1 LYNIKSGENKMESI
15 GVSKLRENM
24 VLFLNKVQQGESIT
38 ITSRGTE
45 IAMLIPIQNKKEV
58 SRNALKQLRKTA
70 IVGDVVSPIEEEWKA
85 LK

>member
-1 LYNIKSGENKMESI
+1 MESI
-15 GVSKLRENM
+15 GVSKLRENI
-24 VLFLNKVQQGESIT
+24 VLFLNKVQQGESIA

-45 IAMLIPIQNKKEV
+45 IAMLIPIENKKEV
-58 SRNALKQLRKTA
+58 SRNGLKQLRKTA

>member
-1 LYNIKSGENKMESI
+1 MEAI

-24 VLFLNKVQQGESIT
+24 VLFLNKVQKGESIA

-45 IAMLIPIQNKKEV
+45 IAMLIPIKNKKEV
-58 SRNALKQLRKTA
+58 ARNALKQLRKTA

>member
-1 LYNIKSGENKMESI
+1 MESV
-15 GVSKLRENM
+15 GVSKLRQNM
-24 VLFLNKVQQGESIT
+24 ALFLNKVQQGDSIT

-45 IAMLIPIQNKKEV
+45 IAMLIPIKKEKEL

>member
-1 LYNIKSGENKMESI
+1 MESI
-15 GVSKLRENM
+15 GVSKLRQNM
-24 VLFLNKVQQGESIT
+24 VLFLNKVQQGECIT

-45 IAMLIPIQNKKEV
+45 IAMLIPIKKKKEV

-70 IVGDVVSPIEEEWKA
+70 VVGDVVSPIEEEWKA

>member
-1 LYNIKSGENKMESI
+1 MESV

-24 VLFLNKVQQGESIT
+24 ALLLNKVRQGETIT

-45 IAMLIPIQNKKEV
+45 IALLIPIKNKKEV
-58 SRNALKQLRKTA
+58 SRNALKELRKTA

>member
-1 LYNIKSGENKMESI
+1 MESI

-24 VLFLNKVQQGESIT
+24 VLFLNKVQQGESIA

-45 IAMLIPIQNKKEV
+45 IAMLIPIKNKKKV
-58 SRNALKQLRKTA
+58 SRNALKELRKTA
-70 IVGDVVSPIEEEWKA
+70 IVGDVVSPIEEEWKV

>member
-1 LYNIKSGENKMESI
+1 MESI

-24 VLFLNKVQQGESIT
+24 VLFLNKVQQGESIA

-45 IAMLIPIQNKKEV
+45 IAMLIPIKNKKEV
-58 SRNALKQLRKTA
+58 SRNTLKQLRKTA

>member
-1 LYNIKSGENKMESI
+1 MESI

-24 VLFLNKVQQGESIT
+24 VQFLNRVRRGESIT

-45 IAMLIPIQNKKEV
+45 IAMLIPIKRKKEV
-58 SRNALKQLRKTA
+58 SRNTLKQLRKTA
-70 IVGDVVSPIEEEWKA
+70 VVGDVVSPIEEEWKV

>member
-1 LYNIKSGENKMESI
+1 MESI
-15 GVSKLRENM
+15 DVSKLRENM
-24 VLFLNKVQQGESIT
+24 VLFLNKVQKGESIA

-45 IAMLIPIQNKKEV
+45 IAMLIPIKNKKEV

-70 IVGDVVSPIEEEWKA
+70 IVGDVVIPIEEEWKA

>member
-1 LYNIKSGENKMESI
+1 MESI

-24 VLFLNKVQQGESIT
+24 VLFLNRVQQGESIT

-45 IAMLIPIQNKKEV
+45 IAMLIPIKNKKEA

-70 IVGDVVSPIEEEWKA
+70 VVGDIVSSIEEEWKA

>member
-1 LYNIKSGENKMESI
+1 MESV

-24 VLFLNKVQQGESIT
+24 ALFLNKVQQGESIA

-45 IAMLIPIQNKKEV
+45 IALLIPIKNKKEV

-70 IVGDVVSPIEEEWKA
+70 IVGDVVSPIEEERKVLA
-85 LK
+85 

>member
-1 LYNIKSGENKMESI
+1 MESI

-24 VLFLNKVQQGESIT
+24 VLFLNKVQQGNSIT

-45 IAMLIPIQNKKEV
+45 IAMLIPIKNKKEIA
-58 SRNALKQLRKTA
+58 RKALKQLRKTA
-70 IVGDVVSPIEEEWKA
+70 IVGDVVSPIEDEWNA

>member
-1 LYNIKSGENKMESI
+1 MESI

-24 VLFLNKVQQGESIT
+24 VLFLNKVQRGKSIT

-45 IAMLIPIQNKKEV
+45 IAMLIPVKKKEEA

-70 IVGDVVSPIEEEWKA
+70 VVGDVVSPIEEEWKA

>member
-1 LYNIKSGENKMESI
+1 MDSR

-24 VLFLNKVQQGESIT
+24 VLFLNKVQQGESIA

-45 IAMLIPIQNKKEV
+45 IAMLIPIKNKKEV

>member
-1 LYNIKSGENKMESI
+1 MESI

-45 IAMLIPIQNKKEV
+45 IAMLIPIKNKEKI
-58 SRNALKQLRKTA
+58 SRRALKQLRKTA
-70 IVGDVVSPIEEEWKA
+70 VVGDVVSPIQEEWEA
-85 LK
+85 LR

>member
-1 LYNIKSGENKMESI
+1 MESI

-45 IAMLIPIQNKKEV
+45 IAMLIPIKKNKKYQK
-58 SRNALKQLRKTA
+58 RH
-70 IVGDVVSPIEEEWKA
+70 
-85 LK
+85 

>member
-1 LYNIKSGENKMESI
+1 MESI
-15 GVSKLRENM
+15 GVSKFRENM
-24 VLFLNKVQQGESIT
+24 VLFLNKIKQGQKIT

-45 IAMLIPIQNKKEV
+45 IAMLIPIKDKKEA

-70 IVGDVVSPIEEEWKA
+70 IVGDVVSPIQEEWKA

>member
-1 LYNIKSGENKMESI
+1 MESI

-45 IAMLIPIQNKKEV
+45 IAMLIPIKDKKEV
-58 SRNALKQLRKTA
+58 SRHALKQLRKTA

>member
-1 LYNIKSGENKMESI
+1 MESI

-24 VLFLNKVQQGESIT
+24 VLFLNKVQQGESIA

-45 IAMLIPIQNKKEV
+45 IAMLIPIKDKKEV

>member
-1 LYNIKSGENKMESI
+1 MESV

-45 IAMLIPIQNKKEV
+45 IAMLIPIKNKKEAA
-58 SRNALKQLRKTA
+58 RNALKQLRKTA
-70 IVGDVVSPIEEEWKA
+70 IVGDVLSPIEEEWKA

>member
-1 LYNIKSGENKMESI
+1 MESI
-15 GVSKLRENM
+15 CVSKLRESM
-24 VLFLNKVQQGESIT
+24 VLFLNKVQQGESIA

-45 IAMLIPIQNKKEV
+45 IAMLIPIKNKKEV

>member
-1 LYNIKSGENKMESI
+1 MESV

-24 VLFLNKVQQGESIT
+24 ALFLNKVLQGESIA

-45 IAMLIPIQNKKEV
+45 IAMLIPIKNKKEV

>member
-1 LYNIKSGENKMESI
+1 MESI

-24 VLFLNKVQQGESIT
+24 VFFLNKVQQGESIA

-45 IAMLIPIQNKKEV
+45 IAMLIPIKNKKEV

>member
-1 LYNIKSGENKMESI
+1 MESI

-24 VLFLNKVQQGESIT
+24 VFFLNKVQQGESIA

-45 IAMLIPIQNKKEV
+45 IAMLIPMKNKKEV

-70 IVGDVVSPIEEEWKA
+70 IVGDVLSPIEEEWNA